1 MESYHT
7 PSEEQAAKLMQ
18 GDPDAPLAALNL
30 FWFNKRAQ
38 YQPDDP
44 EYGTP
49 AADVSGLEAYAAYAA
64 EAGEKISALGG
75 HVAFSVAVDQVMIG
89 PDGLNCD
96 TAAIMVFPTRRAFM
110 QMMTA
115 PEFQA
120 SSRHRKAALANHVM
134 LHLDGAPFVTTSE
147 EAAQDD

>member
-64 EAGEKISALGG
+64 EAGEKSRPWMAMWPSA
-75 HVAFSVAVDQVMIG
+75 S
-89 PDGLNCD
+89 P
-96 TAAIMVFPTRRAFM
+96 
-110 QMMTA
+110 
-115 PEFQA
+115 
-120 SSRHRKAALANHVM
+120 
-134 LHLDGAPFVTTSE
+134 
-147 EAAQDD
+147 

>member
-1 MESYHT
+1 
-7 PSEEQAAKLMQ
+7 MQ

-120 SSRHRKAALANHVM
+120 SQGCPCESRHAALRRRTLRNNFR
-134 LHLDGAPFVTTSE
+134 GGSPR
-147 EAAQDD
+147 

>member
-18 GDPDAPLAALNL
+18 GDPDAPLSALNL
-30 FWFNKRAQ
+30 FWFNERAQ

-49 AADVSGLEAYAAYAA
+49 AADVSGPEAYAAYAA
-64 EAGEKISALGG
+64 EAGQKILALGG

-89 PDGLNCD
+89 PDSLNCN
-96 TAAIMVFPTRRAFM
+96 TAALMVFPTRRAFV

-115 PEFQA
+115 PEFKE

-134 LHLDGAPFVTTSE
+134 LHLDGTPFVTISE
-147 EAAQDD
+147 EAALDD

>member
-1 MESYHT
+1 M
-7 PSEEQAAKLMQ
+7 
-18 GDPDAPLAALNL
+18 
-30 FWFNKRAQ
+30 
-38 YQPDDP
+38 
-44 EYGTP
+44 
-49 AADVSGLEAYAAYAA
+49 
-64 EAGEKISALGG
+64 
-75 HVAFSVAVDQVMIG
+75 AFSVAVDQVMIG
-89 PDGLNCD
+89 PEGLNCD

>member
-30 FWFNKRAQ
+30 FWFNERAQ

-49 AADVSGLEAYAAYAA
+49 AAEVSGLEAYAAYAS
-64 EAGEKISALGG
+64 EAGKKISALGG

-89 PDGLNCD
+89 PDNLNCD
-96 TAAIMVFPTRRAFM
+96 TVAIMVFPTRRAFM

-120 SSRHRKAALANHVM
+120 YSRHRKAALANHVM
-134 LHLDGAPFVTTSE
+134 LHLDGTPFVITSE